1 MEEDAQRALK
11 EIKEYDGQKLSLTV
25 AKSKIKDKD
34 KNKKGSYEDMFQNG
48 QLGES
53 CVSMVTLHLCHLAP
67 TEAVTAPKENQQKGS
82 KKKLLKAR
90 LIIRNL
96 SFKVQY
102 VSWLLNVTAQSTLT
116 ETFANTHHVL
126 QCTED
131 HLKEVFAKFGTV
143 IEVKI
148 PLKPGKY
155 ICFLADVYISEH
167 VEVLPDF
174 GVDWFV
180 MRLIFMLFHRWKD
193 AWICI
198 CPV

>member
-1 MEEDAQRALK
+1 MYITDIGGVLFIFQPETEKCRGFGFVTYSMEEDAQRALK

-25 AKSKIKDKD
+25 AKSKIKD

-116 ETFANTHHVL
+116 ETFANTPCV
-126 QCTED
+126 
-131 HLKEVFAKFGTV
+131 TV
-143 IEVKI
+143 HRGSFERS
-148 PLKPGKY
+148 
-155 ICFLADVYISEH
+155 ICKVWDGYWGQN
-167 VEVLPDF
+167 PPQT
-174 GVDWFV
+174 W
-180 MRLIFMLFHRWKD
+180 
-193 AWICI
+193 
-198 CPV
+198 

>member
-11 EIKEYDGQKLSLTV
+11 EIKEYDGHKLSLTV

-67 TEAVTAPKENQQKGS
+67 TEAVTAPKENQHKGS

-102 VSWLLNVTAQSTLT
+102 VS
-116 ETFANTHHVL
+116 
-126 QCTED
+126 
-131 HLKEVFAKFGTV
+131 
-143 IEVKI
+143 
-148 PLKPGKY
+148 
-155 ICFLADVYISEH
+155 
-167 VEVLPDF
+167 
-174 GVDWFV
+174 
-180 MRLIFMLFHRWKD
+180 
-193 AWICI
+193 
-198 CPV
+198 